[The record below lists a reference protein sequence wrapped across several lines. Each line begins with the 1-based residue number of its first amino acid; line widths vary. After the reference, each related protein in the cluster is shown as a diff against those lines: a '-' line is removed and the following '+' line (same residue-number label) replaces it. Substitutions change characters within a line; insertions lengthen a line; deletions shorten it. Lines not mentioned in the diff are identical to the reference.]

1 MVAAMSADATILAC
15 ALLVLPMLAGCGP
28 VPVAQAER
36 DCLERARMAA
46 HPRGTLRMGASSR
59 GGMHSRLNLDISS
72 DWLAGRDP
80 AAVYDSCVVAR
91 SGQMP
96 RRPLYDMPEW
106 KG

>member
-1 MVAAMSADATILAC
+1 MKIAASAM
-15 ALLVLPMLAGCGP
+15 LLPLILAGCGP

-36 DCLERARMAA
+36 DCLERARLAERP
-46 HPRGTLRMGASSR
+46 HGTLRMGTSSR
-59 GGMHSRLNLDISS
+59 GGMRGRLDLDISS

-80 AAVYDSCVVAR
+80 SAVFDECVVAR
-91 SGQMP
+91 SGRMP